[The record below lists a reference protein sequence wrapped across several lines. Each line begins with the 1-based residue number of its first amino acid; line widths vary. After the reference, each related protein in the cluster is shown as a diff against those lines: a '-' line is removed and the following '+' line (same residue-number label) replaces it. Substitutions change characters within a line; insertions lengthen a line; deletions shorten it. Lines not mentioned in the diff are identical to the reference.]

1 MSKAITLLLALAG
14 ALSSAHMQV
23 HAQDAAA
30 GQQNAAQCVGCHGI
44 PGYQSSFPEIYRV
57 PKVAGQNAAYIV
69 AALTAYKKGERKHP
83 SMSGIGR
90 GLTDQQ
96 MADLGAYYET
106 LGASMVKPVADTAP
120 PAAPA
125 AVAELLTK
133 GACASCHGAN
143 FNKPLVPAY
152 PKLAGQYADYLF
164 VALRSYAVE
173 GNPHVGRAN
182 AVMSGQVKPYKRAE
196 LKAMADY
203 LATLPGDLRVV
214 ANPKFK

>member
-1 MSKAITLLLALAG
+1 MMSKAITLLLALAG
-14 ALSSAHMQV
+14 ALSSAH
-23 HAQDAAA
+23 AQHAAA
-30 GQQNAAQCVGCHGI
+30 GEKNAAQCVGCHGI

-83 SMSGIGR
+83 TMTAIGR

-96 MADLGAYYET
+96 MADLGAFYEQQ
-106 LGASMVKPVADTAP
+106 GAAMVKPVADAAPPAP
-120 PAAPA
+120 PAA
-125 AVAELLTK
+125 VTELLTK

-143 FNKPLVPAY
+143 FNKPLVAAY
-152 PKLAGQYADYLF
+152 PKLAGQHADYLF
-164 VALRSYAVE
+164 AALRAYGVE

-196 LKAMADY
+196 LKAMAEY